1 MSLRL
6 EHVSYIYEPGTPME
20 KKALED
26 VSLRVEKG
34 EILAVIGATGS
45 GKSTLIQLMNGLNKP
60 SEGKV
65 YFNDTDI
72 FSENYSRKALRSKVG
87 LVFQYPEYQLFE
99 TDVLK
104 DICFG
109 PKNLGLPEEE
119 CLARARKAMREVGL
133 DEDYEKESPFDLSG
147 GEKRRVAI
155 AGVLAMEPEILIL
168 DEPAAG
174 LDPEGKRE
182 ILKKLNIL
190 RDEQGIGIVLVS
202 HSMEDVAQLA
212 DRVIVLEKGR
222 ILTQGTAREVFARRE
237 MLHTTGLSLPV
248 MSRLWE
254 KLQEKGFP
262 VSGQALSVNEA
273 KDKILKVLREKGHV

>member
-60 SEGKV
+60 SEGRV

-72 FSENYSRKALRSKVG
+72 FSENYNRKALRSKVG

-182 ILKKLNIL
+182 ILKKLNTL

-237 MLHTTGLSLPV
+237 MLHTTGLALPV

-254 KLQEKGFP
+254 RLQEKGFP
-262 VSGQALSVNEA
+262 VSGQALSVYEA
-273 KDKILKVLREKGHV
+273 KDKILEVLREKGHV